1 VCIFS
6 NEMSSSSDYGRRAIL
21 RQPREDGVEI
31 AAEEARGNA
40 TGPLGAALDVITG
53 GQATSTVASKRSSL
67 VMTRGERQHD
77 CVHSF

>member
-6 NEMSSSSDYGRRAIL
+6 KEMTSSSDYGRRAIL

-40 TGPLGAALDVITG
+40 TGPLGAALDVIAG
-53 GQATSTVASKRSSL
+53 GRRRAQLPSKRSSL
-67 VMTRGERQHD
+67 AW
-77 CVHSF
+77 